1 MDMDIEV
8 LPPRLFTVP
17 EYHRMAEAG
26 VFGADERVELLD
38 GQVVAM
44 APIGPRHAL
53 TVDVLS
59 RWFGGERDRWW
70 ARFQNPIELDER
82 TEPNPDVVLARMPWR
97 GYPRSHPGPADIV
110 LVIEVADS
118 TLRRDLASK
127 LPLYARNAVAE
138 VWIVDLTVDRV
149 IVHRDPDP
157 QTQRYKSRF
166 EVAPEGSL
174 DIAALPGITLPA
186 ESLFRPPPPDA
197 LSAGR

>member
-1 MDMDIEV
+1 MPVTELKFGRTSVWSGRLSAAPRPRSCYSPPVDAETDV

-26 VFGADERVELLD
+26 VFGADQRVEFLD

-70 ARFQNPIELDER
+70 ARFRNPIELDER

-97 GYPRSHPGPADIV
+97 GYPHSHPGRAEIF
-110 LVIEVADS
+110 LVVEVADS
-118 TLRRDLASK
+118 TLRRDLK
-127 LPLYARNAVAE
+127 TKRPLYARNAVAE
-138 VWIVDLTVDRV
+138 VWIMDLTVDRV
-149 IVHRDPDP
+149 MLHRDPDP
-157 QTQRYKSRF
+157 ATQCYKKQ
-166 EVAPEGSL
+166 V
-174 DIAALPGITLPA
+174 
-186 ESLFRPPPPDA
+186 
-197 LSAGR
+197 

>member
-1 MDMDIEV
+1 MDMDTDV
-8 LPPRLFTVP
+8 LPPRPFSVA

-26 VFGADERVELLD
+26 VFGEDERVEFLD

-44 APIGPRHAL
+44 SPIGPRHAL

-59 RWFGGERDRWW
+59 RWFGGPRDRWW
-70 ARFQNPIELDER
+70 ARFQNPIDLDAR

-97 GYPRSHPGPADIV
+97 GYPHRHPGPEDIV

-118 TLRRDLASK
+118 TLRRDLANK

-149 IVHRDPDP
+149 MVHRDPDP
-157 QTQRYKSRF
+157 TAQRYRSSF
-166 EVAPEGSL
+166 EVGPDGDL
-174 DIAALPGITLPA
+174 DIAGLPGITLPA
-186 ESLFRPPPPDA
+186 GALFRPPPLEDLA
-197 LSAGR
+197 TEQ

>member
-1 MDMDIEV
+1 MDTDTTV
-8 LPPRLFTVP
+8 LPSRLFTVS

-26 VFGADERVELLD
+26 VFGAGERLELLD

-70 ARFQNPIELDER
+70 ARFQNPIELDAR

-97 GYPRSHPGPADIV
+97 GYPHRHPGPTDIF
-110 LVIEVADS
+110 LVVEVADS
-118 TLRRDLASK
+118 TLRRDIATK
-127 LPLYARNAVAE
+127 LPLYARNGIAE
-138 VWIVDLTVDRV
+138 VWIVDLTVDQV

-157 QTQRYKSRF
+157 ETQRYKSRF
-166 EVAPEGSL
+166 EVEPDGDLAIEG
-174 DIAALPGITLPA
+174 LPGVTYKAGP
-186 ESLFRPPPPDA
+186 LFRPPPIEAP
-197 LSAGR
+197 